1 MDMTPSPSDYAIQS
15 TALHQLML
23 KATKTNNPECL
34 HVLLYTACC
43 LECISALLYAA
54 STIPAIRRDG
64 FWLFK
69 TEANGM
75 VRPNAQLIIPLC
87 VVLYVLCDIT
97 TLILLVKDLKS
108 NSMSA
113 ISTGMGVGTFPI
125 LTFMGWTKIW
135 NVLRAVPLTKYGLA
149 TARKAN
155 GESNVTYFKPRS
167 INVLSALFYSVPLLF
182 GGIPICLLVKA
193 ISEINRTFTEHN
205 QNYSRIMSGSIEGE
219 EILEVNLKA
228 LDQIASM
235 QQASK
240 KVTFLARLIASGYL
254 FYVIISLIIM
264 SLGYYRILEAVRYQ
278 IETFQKSF
286 DQRIPFAIGPE
297 AIETP
302 SRLQSMSVSDSYDA
316 SSGHSSRQRHWIS
329 SRLPDWLP
337 TLRQSSHFLE
347 KPRRSPTKTESRTLG
362 LQQWES
368 VNQALIQDQLK
379 SLKRYQVNLYW
390 QAACNSLTMFSFM
403 GLNSIIAFN
412 LLGVPTHYS
421 ASDLS
426 WFSITWSSVSW
437 VSTLGIPLGL
447 VVFIVSL
454 SPPITPLRENTE
466 RVDEVDYE

>member
-23 KATKTNNPECL
+23 KQPRPIPRVPTRPSVYRMLPRMYLGTALCRQHDSSNQKRW
-34 HVLLYTACC
+34 LLAFQNRSKRNGPSQRPANYT
-43 LECISALLYAA
+43 
-54 STIPAIRRDG
+54 
-64 FWLFK
+64 
-69 TEANGM
+69 
-75 VRPNAQLIIPLC
+75 
-87 VVLYVLCDIT
+87 
-97 TLILLVKDLKS
+97 
-108 NSMSA
+108 SMRGSLRSFNKKA
-113 ISTGMGVGTFPI
+113 ISNIDPPGEGSEVKFDVGYQHRYGRGHLSNLNFYGMERPSSGAT
-125 LTFMGWTKIW
+125 
-135 NVLRAVPLTKYGLA
+135 TKYGLA

-240 KVTFLARLIASGYL
+240 KVTFLARCEIPNRNFSE
-254 FYVIISLIIM
+254 VIRPTNS
-264 SLGYYRILEAVRYQ
+264 
-278 IETFQKSF
+278 
-286 DQRIPFAIGPE
+286 FAIGPE

-337 TLRQSSHFLE
+337 TLRQAHTS
-347 KPRRSPTKTESRTLG
+347 
-362 LQQWES
+362 
-368 VNQALIQDQLK
+368 LK
-379 SLKRYQVNLYW
+379 SPVDR
-390 QAACNSLTMFSFM
+390 
-403 GLNSIIAFN
+403 
-412 LLGVPTHYS
+412 
-421 ASDLS
+421 
-426 WFSITWSSVSW
+426 
-437 VSTLGIPLGL
+437 
-447 VVFIVSL
+447 
-454 SPPITPLRENTE
+454 PLRPNHAHL
-466 RVDEVDYE
+466 VYSNGKVLIKH